1 MNTPS
6 IFNNLIAVYRPY
18 TKLFSPIFEDYD
30 LYPAQWL
37 VMKDIAHN
45 VPTTLVQI
53 SKRRAIEKP
62 TTRKI
67 LKVLSEKSLL
77 KIETGEDKREKLLS
91 FSEEGQTLYDNIN
104 ERVSIVQEEI
114 LQKTNLS
121 EADLN
126 HTVQVIQ
133 KIHEE
138 ITKME
143 EM

>member
-1 MNTPS
+1 MNTSS
-6 IFNNLIAVYRPY
+6 IFNNLIAIYRPY

-37 VMKDIAHN
+37 VMKDIALN
-45 VPTTLVQI
+45 SPTTLVQI

-77 KIETGEDKREKLLS
+77 KIETGDDKREKLLS
-91 FSEEGQTLYDNIN
+91 FSEKGQDLYDKIN
-104 ERVSIVQEEI
+104 KRVSIVQEEI
-114 LQKTNLS
+114 IQKTGLS
-121 EADLN
+121 EDDLQ
-126 HTVQVIQ
+126 HTVKVIE
-133 KIHEE
+133 KIHKE

-143 EM
+143 EI

>member
-1 MNTPS
+1 MNKPN

-45 VPTTLVQI
+45 APTTLVQI

-77 KIETGEDKREKLLS
+77 KVETGEDKREKLLS
-91 FSEEGQTLYDNIN
+91 FSEEGQSLYDNIN

-114 LQKTNLS
+114 LQKANLS
-121 EADLN
+121 EADLDY
-126 HTVQVIQ
+126 TIQVIQ

-143 EM
+143 GI

>member
-1 MNTPS
+1 
-6 IFNNLIAVYRPY
+6 
-18 TKLFSPIFEDYD
+18 
-30 LYPAQWL
+30 
-37 VMKDIAHN
+37 MKDIAHN
-45 VPTTLVQI
+45 APTTLVQI

-77 KIETGEDKREKLLS
+77 KVETGEDKREKLLS
-91 FSEEGQTLYDNIN
+91 FSEEGQSLYDNIN

-114 LQKTNLS
+114 LQKANLS
-121 EADLN
+121 EADLD
-126 HTVQVIQ
+126 HTIQVIQ

-143 EM
+143 GI

>member
-1 MNTPS
+1 MNKPN

-30 LYPAQWL
+30 LYPTQWL

-45 VPTTLVQI
+45 ALTTLVQI

-77 KIETGEDKREKLLS
+77 KVETGEDKREKLLS

-114 LQKTNLS
+114 LQKANLS

-126 HTVQVIQ
+126 HTIQVIQ

-143 EM
+143 GI

>member
-45 VPTTLVQI
+45 APTTLVQI

-91 FSEEGQTLYDNIN
+91 FSEEGQDLYDKIN
-104 ERVSIVQEEI
+104 KRVSIVQEEI
-114 LQKTNLS
+114 IQKTGLS
-121 EADLN
+121 EDDLQ
-126 HTVQVIQ
+126 HTVKVIE
-133 KIHEE
+133 KIHKE

-143 EM
+143 EI

>member
-1 MNTPS
+1 MNTSS
-6 IFNNLIAVYRPY
+6 IFNNLIAIYRPY

-37 VMKDIAHN
+37 VMKDIVLN
-45 VPTTLVQI
+45 SPTTLVQI

-77 KIETGEDKREKLLS
+77 KIETGDDKREKLLS
-91 FSEEGQTLYDNIN
+91 FSEEGQDLYDKIN
-104 ERVSIVQEEI
+104 KRVSIVQEEI
-114 LQKTNLS
+114 IQKTGLS
-121 EADLN
+121 EDDLQ
-126 HTVQVIQ
+126 HTIKVIE
-133 KIHEE
+133 KIHKE

-143 EM
+143 EI

>member
-1 MNTPS
+1 MNTSS
-6 IFNNLIAVYRPY
+6 IFNNLIAIYRPY

-37 VMKDIAHN
+37 VMKDIALN
-45 VPTTLVQI
+45 SPTTLVQI

-77 KIETGEDKREKLLS
+77 KIETGDDKRVKLLS
-91 FSEEGQTLYDNIN
+91 FSEEGQDLYDKIN
-104 ERVSIVQEEI
+104 KRVSIVQEEI
-114 LQKTNLS
+114 IQKTGLS
-121 EADLN
+121 EDDLQ
-126 HTVQVIQ
+126 HTVKVIE
-133 KIHEE
+133 KIHKE

-143 EM
+143 EI